1 LNPPRTAAY
10 WIEKL
15 QLLPHPEGG
24 HYRETY
30 RKDPVSSAIF
40 FLLQSGE
47 RSRLHR
53 LKSDE
58 LWHFHVG
65 SPLTLFLIHPGGRL
79 ETLSLGDSP
88 EKGEAFQA
96 VIPAGCWFGARVNE
110 PDSFALIGC
119 TVAPGF
125 LFEDFELADRHELTR
140 QFPQHRKI
148 IEKLTPGK
156 D

>member
-88 EKGEAFQA
+88 EKGEVLQA
-96 VIPAGCWFGARVNE
+96 VVPAGCWFGARVNE